1 MVSEMVRNVSK
12 GTELVRAEPVLCTPK
27 ASVYL
32 CISFIPSFSR
42 THLLSTS
49 DVLGVGDTMMAQTD
63 TVPVV
68 GLLLSLTMEIGRKR
82 ITN

>member
-1 MVSEMVRNVSK
+1 MGSEMLRNLSK
-12 GTELVRAEPVLCTPK
+12 GTELVRVEPILCTPK

-32 CISFIPSFSR
+32 CISFTPSFSR

-49 DVLGVGDTMMAQTD
+49 DLLGVGDTVMAQTD

-68 GLLLSLTMEIGRKR
+68 RLLLSLTMEIGRKR